1 MNKKSKHTKRLGVI
15 DIFYDNKLRN
25 QQKNPEP
32 SRMVNNRISK

>member
-25 QQKNPEP
+25 QQKKPGTKQNGQQQ
-32 SRMVNNRISK
+32 N